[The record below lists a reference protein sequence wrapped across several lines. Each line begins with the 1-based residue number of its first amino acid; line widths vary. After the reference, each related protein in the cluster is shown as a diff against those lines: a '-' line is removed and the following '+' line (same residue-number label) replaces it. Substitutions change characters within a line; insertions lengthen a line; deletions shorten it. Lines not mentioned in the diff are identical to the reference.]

1 MHSIPMRIQWFPTW
15 LHKKSRIFLL
25 LMITLLL
32 ATCSKEEIVVVN
44 LEHERTLVVDLNTG
58 KRSEH
63 LLLSFD
69 LLGEERSVQVRL
81 TSSNSV
87 SSWLV
92 DVQGETTSSD
102 TAHYRIG
109 PLTMGEEI
117 PFPSGIYEIDIINED
132 GIIRKEQL
140 ELPASPLEKMQE
152 VVPLYDSDT
161 AVVSSLPVPSQIERY
176 DETGRLLSAVN
187 LSEPS
192 YTLKEEDAS
201 LAIVTDDAT
210 YLLQR

>member
-1 MHSIPMRIQWFPTW
+1 
-15 LHKKSRIFLL
+15 
-25 LMITLLL
+25 MITLLL

>member
-69 LLGEERSVQVRL
+69 LLGEKRSVQVRL